1 MKKDRGPKK
10 KDLVEG
16 GMALSGSPKKGLR
29 ARPRGKYQR
38 TISSHTSVRP
48 LDSLAAMSRSRT
60 RGVSR
65 SDLAEEECSRS
76 DRRIYSYAMASCVV
90 VSSASSASSIMWP
103 AKHSIFGA
111 ADETRDGRRRRR
123 TLFIYSGF
131 QAFLG
136 SPIRRPQ
143 YRG

>member
-111 ADETRDGRRRRR
+111 ADETRDGRRRR